1 MGTVRR
7 KQRKR
12 KVNNAGFSLVELLVS
27 MVILAIIVVPL
38 LNSFLTAAR
47 TNAKAKRVLE
57 ATTAGQNLVERIKA
71 QSVEDFVTGGAASG
85 AAITIPLTDGA
96 GNPLTDADG
105 NPYYCYQKTISLDVD
120 GRTYDAVA
128 TMSPEKYLDTGAVS
142 GGSINHYNSAQIPQ
156 ISNMNEKVS
165 AFFIMDAGDDQRAV
179 TSMNYEAYEDPDRH
193 DAYVA
198 SVQRTLTI
206 DIKKD
211 PSNMINV
218 KGTVSY
224 NDNEGN
230 TLSPYYEHDLYTGD
244 KLENVFICFT
254 SLPDLPCGSYSNET
268 ITINNEDNVPVKL
281 YLVKQQSAVETSNP
295 DFFRQNY
302 RVTVNVN
309 EGAKSPGEGA
319 SCNVVTNMYTGTN
332 ATDSVIQLSYK
343 SKFGVLQSGIS
354 AWNELK
360 LNQDQSLTQKKSTNM
375 IYDIEVKVYPDGKIA
390 DGEELATLTGTKT
403 K

>member
-1 MGTVRR
+1 
-7 KQRKR
+7 
-12 KVNNAGFSLVELLVS
+12 

-105 NPYYCYQKTISLDVD
+105 NPYYSYQKTISLDVD

-142 GGSINHYNSAQIPQ
+142 GGSINNYNSAQIPQ

-165 AFFIMDAGDDQRAV
+165 AFFIMDENEDQRAAV
-179 TSMNYEAYEDPDRH
+179 NMDFAAYDDSEKKGD
-193 DAYVA
+193 YIA
-198 SVQRTLTI
+198 SIKRKIVI
-206 DIKKD
+206 DIDKD
-211 PSNMINV
+211 VVSGVVSV

-224 NDNEGN
+224 TGN
-230 TLSPYYEHDLYTGD
+230 TENSLMPYYNEELYTGD
-244 KLENVFICFT
+244 QLENVFICFT
-254 SLPDLPCGSYSNET
+254 PLPDLPGAGYKNET
-268 ITINNEDNVPVKL
+268 ITINNTKNVPIRL
-281 YLVKQQSAVETSNP
+281 YLVKQKKEHGAEDTNP
-295 DFFRQNY
+295 SDFRRDY
-302 RVTVNVN
+302 RVNVVVN
-309 EGAKSPGEGA
+309 EGTKLPEEAA
-319 SCNVVTNMYTGTN
+319 ACHVITNLYTGSTPHG
-332 ATDSVIQLSYK
+332 SEIQLSYQLN
-343 SKFGVLQSGIS
+343 GVVQSD
-354 AWNELK
+354 AWTALN